1 MSDVSVF
8 KSCVGKLATKVDE
21 WSKITTD
28 PWILES
34 VRAYRLEFK
43 TKPIQISPPLQ
54 PSRSEGECKLIQR
67 EIDSLLLKGAITVAQ
82 HSKDE
87 FLSNIFLVPKKT
99 GDLRPVINLKP
110 FNKFV
115 HDIHFKMENIES
127 VKQLLR
133 TGDFMATI
141 DLKDAYFS
149 IPIDIRDRKYLRF
162 LWNYTLYEFTCLPF
176 GYSLAPRTFTKIL
189 KPAQAVLR
197 RKGIRSVCYIDD
209 ILVLAKRSMNAR
221 AMSQKY
227 ASFYATS
234 GILSTKTNLNCD
246 HLEQSHFSVSF

>member
-1 MSDVSVF
+1 M
-8 KSCVGKLATKVDE
+8 
-21 WSKITTD
+21 
-28 PWILES
+28 
-34 VRAYRLEFK
+34 
-43 TKPIQISPPLQ
+43 
-54 PSRSEGECKLIQR
+54 
-67 EIDSLLLKGAITVAQ
+67 LLKGAITVAQ

-110 FNKFV
+110 LNEFV

-162 LWNYTLYEFTCLPF
+162 LWNNTLYEFTCLPF

-197 RKGIRSVCYIDD
+197 RKGIRIVCYIDD
-209 ILVLAKRSMNAR
+209 ILVFWPHVR
-221 AMSQKY
+221 
-227 ASFYATS
+227 
-234 GILSTKTNLNCD
+234 
-246 HLEQSHFSVSF
+246 